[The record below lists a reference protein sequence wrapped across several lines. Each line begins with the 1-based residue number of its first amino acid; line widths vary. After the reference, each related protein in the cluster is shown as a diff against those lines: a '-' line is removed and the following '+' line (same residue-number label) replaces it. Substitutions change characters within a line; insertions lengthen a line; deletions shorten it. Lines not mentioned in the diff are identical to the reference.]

1 MLVTVFGIF
10 PYVYILFS
18 SKVPGWACW
27 FAYLLPWQRP
37 WAGRNQMEQLH
48 FEELKMAKVLK
59 KFPEVFGSHYRVYC
73 LWNLFC

>member
-1 MLVTVFGIF
+1 
-10 PYVYILFS
+10 
-18 SKVPGWACW
+18 
-27 FAYLLPWQRP
+27 
-37 WAGRNQMEQLH
+37 MEQLH